1 MIENPFMTIDEKIED
16 LEIKLEITN
25 GIKSACKISFV
36 CCSIDGVVLNH
47 DNEREITR
55 PVKIP

>member
-36 CCSIDGVVLNH
+36 FLFNGWSVTNGN
-47 DNEREITR
+47 
-55 PVKIP
+55 